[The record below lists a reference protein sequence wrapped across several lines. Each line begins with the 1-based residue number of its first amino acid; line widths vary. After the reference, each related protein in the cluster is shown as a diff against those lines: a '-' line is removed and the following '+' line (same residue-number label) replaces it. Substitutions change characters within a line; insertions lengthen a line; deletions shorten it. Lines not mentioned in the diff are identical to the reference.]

1 MTTTTAKEN
10 YSLRWNN
17 HQNHILRAFDALLQT
32 NSLVDVTLV
41 CAERSIRAHKVV
53 LSACSPF
60 FQRVFNDTPCKHP
73 VIVLKD
79 FRGWLVQA
87 IVDFMYRGEIS
98 VPQERLQ
105 QLIQAGESLQVRGL
119 IDHSLT
125 TTTTFGPVPKGN
137 LSTSTTPNDYL
148 TQSFEEPS
156 IVTTT
161 PVFIELPV
169 LLNTTNTTTTNNNN
183 NNNNI
188 NNTNNNNT
196 TTSITT
202 ITTNNTTCLSPMPRR
217 KQARPR
223 RRSGEGDGPQDLSN
237 GLITAKCEQEDLPSD
252 TDEDDDDELHEITK
266 TVNSIVQRSNG
277 TTSDGIEHDA
287 NDDDDDD
294 MEETNPM
301 RDNKHRLMKV
311 NDNNNNKSH
320 RNQEEHNNVNAHD
333 DASDDDDIV
342 PSDTDE
348 KENQPNTG
356 IQLEMP
362 ENLCTKKIKTISDDC
377 SVPGDGSLAGDL
389 SDKNN
394 NKDNDNMSR
403 EGLKKRARDEFHE
416 RFILSLKDL
425 RHLNRSYRGGQHHHQ
440 NHLPHPHPF
449 NDILSHLPLSPPP
462 SFHMPVTHHQQQQQQ
477 HHHAQHNQDTQEHD
491 KSHLKIESDHSD
503 SESFHDQLDHPMHQ
517 HQHHPGFTNSQANA
531 AVAAMEREHQQKREQ
546 HHLQHQQQQH
556 QQQKTKEFLMNHS
569 PTLQFPPPFQQ
580 ANDPGMRHGHHSSS
594 PLSFPS
600 MPSVG
605 ALTLTPPHCKYT
617 HHHLYLLNLIL
628 SLVFGL
634 DSPLGLFPPGMD
646 PSKMYNPLMEMPDHH
661 HHRNLHPDHHH
672 QPFLKKKR
680 KSFILSKNVL
690 RNLILLC
697 LNIMV
702 FLE

>member
-125 TTTTFGPVPKGN
+125 TTTTFGPVPQGK
-137 LSTSTTPNDYL
+137 LLTSTTPNDYL

-169 LLNTTNTTTTNNNN
+169 STNIITTASVTTATTTT
-183 NNNNI
+183 
-188 NNTNNNNT
+188 
-196 TTSITT
+196 SG
-202 ITTNNTTCLSPMPRR
+202 TTCLSPMPRR

-223 RRSGEGDGPQDLSN
+223 RRSGDGDGPQDLSN
-237 GLITAKCEQEDLPSD
+237 GLITAKCEQDDLPSD
-252 TDEDDDDELHEITK
+252 TDDDDDDELHEITK

-277 TTSDGIEHDA
+277 TTIDDDHKYD
-287 NDDDDDD
+287 NDDDDMDD
-294 MEETNPM
+294 TNPM

-320 RNQEEHNNVNAHD
+320 RNQEEHNNNNNNNNNNNSNNSNNSNNNNINNNNNNNNNND
-333 DASDDDDIV
+333 GSDDDIV

-356 IQLEMP
+356 IQMEMP
-362 ENLCTKKIKTISDDC
+362 ENLCTKKIKTLTDDSTVSSD
-377 SVPGDGSLAGDL
+377 VTLPGDL

-394 NKDNDNMSR
+394 NKDSDNLSR

-425 RHLNRSYRGGQHHHQ
+425 RHLNRSYRGGQQQQHHHHHHQ

-462 SFHMPVTHHQQQQQQ
+462 SFHMPVTHLQQQQ
-477 HHHAQHNQDTQEHD
+477 HHHHHQETQEPHD
-491 KSHLKIESDHSD
+491 KSHLKTESDHSD
-503 SESFHDQLDHPMHQ
+503 NESFHDQLDHPMHQ
-517 HQHHPGFTNSQANA
+517 HQHHSGFTNSQANA

-546 HHLQHQQQQH
+546 HHLQH
-556 QQQKTKEFLMNHS
+556 QQKTKEFLMNHS

-605 ALTLTPPHCKYT
+605 ALTLTPPHS
-617 HHHLYLLNLIL
+617 N
-628 SLVFGL
+628 
-634 DSPLGLFPPGMD
+634 
-646 PSKMYNPLMEMPDHH
+646 
-661 HHRNLHPDHHH
+661 
-672 QPFLKKKR
+672 
-680 KSFILSKNVL
+680 
-690 RNLILLC
+690 
-697 LNIMV
+697 
-702 FLE
+702 

>member
-17 HQNHILRAFDALLQT
+17 HQSHILRAFDALLQT

-125 TTTTFGPVPKGN
+125 TTTTFGPVPI
-137 LSTSTTPNDYL
+137 TAATPNDYL
-148 TQSFEEPS
+148 TQSFQEPS

-169 LLNTTNTTTTNNNN
+169 PTTTTTSSTTVNNQ
-183 NNNNI
+183 
-188 NNTNNNNT
+188 
-196 TTSITT
+196 
-202 ITTNNTTCLSPMPRR
+202 TCLSPMPRR

-252 TDEDDDDELHEITK
+252 TDEEEDDELHEITK
-266 TVNSIVQRSNG
+266 TVNSIVQRGNG
-277 TTSDGIEHDA
+277 GGELDE
-287 NDDDDDD
+287 DDE
-294 MEETNPM
+294 MEETTH
-301 RDNKHRLMKV
+301 NKHRLMKV

-320 RNQEEHNNVNAHD
+320 RNQEEHAEV
-333 DASDDDDIV
+333 SDEDDIA

-362 ENLCTKKIKTISDDC
+362 ENLCTKKMKTLAEDGA
-377 SVPGDGSLAGDL
+377 VPMDGSAGDL

-394 NKDNDNMSR
+394 NKDSDSVSR

-462 SFHMPVTHHQQQQQQ
+462 SFHMPASHQHQHQQ
-477 HHHAQHNQDTQEHD
+477 HHHQDTQEHE

-517 HQHHPGFTNSQANA
+517 HPHHPGFTNSQANA
-531 AVAAMEREHQQKREQ
+531 AVAAMEREHQHQQKREH
-546 HHLQHQQQQH
+546 HHLQQ

-605 ALTLTPPHCKYT
+605 ALTLTPPHCK
-617 HHHLYLLNLIL
+617 
-628 SLVFGL
+628 
-634 DSPLGLFPPGMD
+634 
-646 PSKMYNPLMEMPDHH
+646 
-661 HHRNLHPDHHH
+661 
-672 QPFLKKKR
+672 
-680 KSFILSKNVL
+680 
-690 RNLILLC
+690 
-697 LNIMV
+697 
-702 FLE
+702 